1 LFARAGARVSVV
13 EPELDPSAPSGPI
26 DLRTLAIIPAAA
38 RVLGAAGAWAL
49 LDPARMQPFEAM
61 EVWDAGS
68 RGRLEFTPGPQHD
81 GPLGWIVESRQ
92 LVAALSRVLEA
103 STASVLADR
112 VEDIEGQAPVN
123 LRLAGGGRLAARL
136 VVAADGRGSPL
147 RALLGIPWHE
157 TPYGARALIANVTT
171 GIPHG
176 RVARQRFLA
185 SGPLAFLPLPD
196 PHACSVVWSCEES
209 LAARLATL
217 DDAAFR
223 QALGEAFEHRLGAI
237 ETSSAR
243 ACFPLARA
251 RAERFA
257 QGAVALVGD
266 AAHLVHPLAG
276 QGLNLGLLDVAAL
289 LECLGPPVREGWPR
303 ASALGR
309 YARWRRSA
317 ALDMTL
323 VTDGLERLFA
333 RTDSPLRWL
342 RGCGL
347 DLANRSGPLKR
358 ALVAHAMGEAGDVP
372 RLARPQAASPPA
384 A

>member
-1 LFARAGARVSVV
+1 
-13 EPELDPSAPSGPI
+13 
-26 DLRTLAIIPAAA
+26 
-38 RVLGAAGAWAL
+38 
-49 LDPARMQPFEAM
+49 M
-61 EVWDAGS
+61 
-68 RGRLEFTPGPQHD
+68 
-81 GPLGWIVESRQ
+81 
-92 LVAALSRVLEA
+92 
-103 STASVLADR
+103 
-112 VEDIEGQAPVN
+112 
-123 LRLAGGGRLAARL
+123 
-136 VVAADGRGSPL
+136 VAADGRGSPL

-266 AAHLVHPLAG
+266 AAHLVHPEPAPERTLRILIAGEELLDRGPHRLFLRLGILDLDDLDEAGHRHRLGADHQQRLQDGSQALFG
-276 QGLNLGLLDVAAL
+276 QGHGNAGDKAGAPVRSRTTSGPETLKVRTGASSGPRG
-289 LECLGPPVREGWPR
+289 LGP
-303 ASALGR
+303 
-309 YARWRRSA
+309 
-317 ALDMTL
+317 
-323 VTDGLERLFA
+323 
-333 RTDSPLRWL
+333 
-342 RGCGL
+342 
-347 DLANRSGPLKR
+347 
-358 ALVAHAMGEAGDVP
+358 
-372 RLARPQAASPPA
+372 
-384 A
+384 